1 MMDRVPPTLTSQQ
14 RKQATE
20 TAIRVRR
27 ERAALK
33 ESVRS
38 GDISVTEALKK
49 AATSEAIAGIKV
61 IDLIECIPSI
71 GPVRATALMAELKI
85 SSSRR
90 IRGLGS
96 LQAEALMQALINW
109 KTK

>member
-1 MMDRVPPTLTSQQ
+1 
-14 RKQATE
+14 
-20 TAIRVRR
+20 
-27 ERAALK
+27 
-33 ESVRS
+33 
-38 GDISVTEALKK
+38 
-49 AATSEAIAGIKV
+49 
-61 IDLIECIPSI
+61 
-71 GPVRATALMAELKI
+71 MAELKI